1 MQPVMRSLPPEEA
14 WRRVQAGDAELLDL
28 RTKAERRLLGFPPTS
43 RKVSL
48 GVHALRPQGPG
59 TIYLCQHAIR
69 SKLTLRN
76 GAAEVAGGFAE
87 WSDRGLPVER

>member
-1 MQPVMRSLPPEEA
+1 MSSLAPEEA
-14 WRRVQAGDAELLDL
+14 WELVRRGEAELLDL
-28 RTKAERRLLGFPPTS
+28 RTKAERRLLGYPPGS

-48 GVHALRPQGPG
+48 ARHALRPRGSD

-69 SKLTLRN
+69 SKLTLRD

-87 WSDRGLPVER
+87 WSDRGLPVERG

>member
-1 MQPVMRSLPPEEA
+1 MSASLPPEQA
-14 WRRVQAGDAELLDL
+14 WELVQRGEAELLDL
-28 RTKAERRLLGFPPTS
+28 RTRTERRLLGFPPGS

-48 GVHALRPQGPG
+48 ARHAAAPKGPG

-76 GAAEVAGGFAE
+76 GAAEVAGGFAK
-87 WSDRGLPVER
+87 WTDDGLPVERER